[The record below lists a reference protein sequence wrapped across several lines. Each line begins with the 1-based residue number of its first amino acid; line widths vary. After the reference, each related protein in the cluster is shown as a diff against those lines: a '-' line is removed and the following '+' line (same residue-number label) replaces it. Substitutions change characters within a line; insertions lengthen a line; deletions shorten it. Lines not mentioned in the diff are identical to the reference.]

1 MCGSTVVP
9 VILDSMMWRIGFI
22 IPSVLLLFL
31 VAGPASAE
39 PGTIIGAQKDEE
51 FTPEAIAD
59 RLPALFEGVAAPTP
73 RHAVDVYLLD
83 YETTG
88 LDGAATQ
95 TRVQLFVP
103 RLTEPL
109 TVPLYVFAPGSTGL
123 VDECRPSREHIIGV
137 NWGLYRTHA
146 LAHAGRGSIVA
157 IPDYMSFQ
165 VEGKVQPYFV
175 SMAESRVLLDAV
187 RAVRTFMVESDYLAL
202 PYDGA
207 FLAGY
212 SQGGHAVF
220 SAADFRADYAPDVEI
235 AGIIGYGPSTD
246 VENLFREWTVAAPLV
261 VYSYATVYGRDLF
274 DPGLILRERWHENLM
289 RDVTSQCIGAIQR
302 YYPTEPRRLYRAEFA
317 DALLGGTLARDYPD
331 IARLM
336 ALNDAG
342 LTGHGIAALILSGTD
357 DIVVYPDSMR
367 RFVAALCREGS
378 PVEHIVYHARHDTR
392 QIGFQDAV
400 DWMWRR
406 MAGEPPPSDCGG

>member
-1 MCGSTVVP
+1 MR
-9 VILDSMMWRIGFI
+9 WRIGV
-22 IPSVLLLFL
+22 PVASLLLLF
-31 VAGPASAE
+31 VAASSATAE
-39 PGTIIGAQKDEE
+39 PGTIIDAQKDEV
-51 FTPEAIAD
+51 FAPAGIAD
-59 RLPALFEGVAAPTP
+59 RLPALFVEVGAPIP
-73 RHAVDVYLLD
+73 QYAVDVYVLD

-109 TVPLYVFAPGSTGL
+109 TVPLYVFASGSTGL
-123 VDECRPSREHIIGV
+123 VDACRPSREHIIGV

-175 SMAESRVLLDAV
+175 SMAEARVLLDAV
-187 RAVRTFMVESDYLAL
+187 RAVRSFMVESDYLAR

-212 SQGGHAVF
+212 SQGGHAAF
-220 SAADFRADYAPDVEI
+220 SAADFQADYAPDVEI

-274 DPGLILRERWHENLM
+274 DPGLILQERWHENLM
-289 RDVTSQCIGAIQR
+289 RDVTSQCIGAVQR
-302 YYPTEPRRLYRAEFA
+302 YYPTEPWSLYRVEFA
-317 DALLGGTLARDYPD
+317 DALLSGTLARDYPD

-342 LTGHGIAALILSGTD
+342 LTGHGFPALILSGTD

-367 RFVAALCREGS
+367 RFVAALRREGS
-378 PVEHIVYHARHDTR
+378 PVEHIVYQARHDTR

-400 DWMWRR
+400 DWMWAR
-406 MAGEPPPSDCGG
+406 MAREPPPSDCGG